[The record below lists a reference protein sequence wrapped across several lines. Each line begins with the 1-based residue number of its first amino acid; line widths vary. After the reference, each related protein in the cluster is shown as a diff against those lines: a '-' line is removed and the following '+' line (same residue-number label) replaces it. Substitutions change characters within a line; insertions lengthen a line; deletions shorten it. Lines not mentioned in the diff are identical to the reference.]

1 MANFSQKVPFLGD
14 VSCFYVFVQSCP
26 LTSWQNW
33 EWDARKMVWI
43 SGWVTEESL
52 GSEVRWEAPNDG
64 RTQPTNKMQQVEIC
78 NFVNWIGIWKSKYM
92 PIWTLPCDIAHP
104 SAAWKGPIK
113 CPVNVLDLWDV
124 SWFKLLLVCLFA
136 HIIWSPSQL
145 IPSVD
150 WSFVDWFSVD

>member
-1 MANFSQKVPFLGD
+1 MSNFSQKVPFLGD

-78 NFVNWIGIWKSKYM
+78 NFINWIGIWKSKYM
-92 PIWTLPCDIAHP
+92 PIWTLPRDLAHP
-104 SAAWKGPIK
+104 FSCLKRTNQMSFQCFGPVGCFLVQFVACLSLCILV
-113 CPVNVLDLWDV
+113 PQSIVL
-124 SWFKLLLVCLFA
+124 
-136 HIIWSPSQL
+136 
-145 IPSVD
+145 
-150 WSFVDWFSVD
+150 